1 MVIHQNDDEI
11 DELADVLSDGIAG
24 LKQMA
29 EAMGEELE
37 LQGEM
42 LTDVSKNIDQAE
54 DEIAKANKDLKQI
67 LEDPSSCCQN
77 QCVNMVLCVIVLGLA
92 SVIFNIITKTSRGE

>member
-1 MVIHQNDDEI
+1 M
-11 DELADVLSDGIAG
+11 LSDGIAG

-29 EAMGEELE
+29 EAMGEELD

-42 LTDVSKNIDQAE
+42 LADVSKNIDQAE
-54 DEIAKANKDLKQI
+54 DEIGKANKDLKQI
-67 LEDPSSCCQN
+67 LEDPASCCQN

-92 SVIFNIITKTSRGE
+92 SVIFNIITKTSRG